1 MLYEE
6 ALISGILEE
15 RRAADG
21 SREFLVSF
29 QDGREDAWV
38 HERDVA
44 AGGVHRTVLGLHA
57 MLEYGYSRPPHAI
70 CPTHA

>member
-44 AGGVHRTVLGLHA
+44 AGEVVQNRSLRLVSGVIERRA
-57 MLEYGYSRPPHAI
+57 SRL
-70 CPTHA
+70 